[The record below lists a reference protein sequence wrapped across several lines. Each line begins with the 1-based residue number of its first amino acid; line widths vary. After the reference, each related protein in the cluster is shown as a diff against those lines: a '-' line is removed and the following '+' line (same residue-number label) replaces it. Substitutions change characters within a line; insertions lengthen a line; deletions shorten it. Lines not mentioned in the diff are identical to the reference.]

1 MRCAPGSPPHPS
13 RLRRATFPPGWGR
26 QKKIPR
32 RGGLGIDFF
41 PYHVILKIKR
51 GAAGRR
57 EPLSSYRVTAE
68 RPSLWRLLLFYLENQ
83 RNDADDQNTELKQ
96 VGIGHHAITPLL
108 CSGGGK
114 RSAASSRRRGL
125 PPTEYWQRQ
134 RISMR
139 RGYYSMFCRIW
150 QSQLR
155 YVLIYVLRLAPG
167 GVLCYGIARKIREV
181 FL

>member
-1 MRCAPGSPPHPS
+1 MMATIRIPKSKRSEYVTMTSPPS
-13 RLRRATFPPGWGR
+13 
-26 QKKIPR
+26 
-32 RGGLGIDFF
+32 D
-41 PYHVILKIKR
+41 VV
-51 GAAGRR
+51 
-57 EPLSSYRVTAE
+57 EE
-68 RPSLWRLLLFYLENQ
+68 E
-83 RNDADDQNTELKQ
+83 
-96 VGIGHHAITPLL
+96 
-108 CSGGGK
+108 K

-139 RGYYSMFCRIW
+139 RGYYSTFCRIW